1 MVVIVSKSMYKRGFE
16 LEYGSKMDHFLYSI
30 NKNQIFQ
37 KCKKILAFCCANIEA
52 VDTIQ
57 RDMI

>member
-1 MVVIVSKSMYKRGFE
+1 MYKRGFE